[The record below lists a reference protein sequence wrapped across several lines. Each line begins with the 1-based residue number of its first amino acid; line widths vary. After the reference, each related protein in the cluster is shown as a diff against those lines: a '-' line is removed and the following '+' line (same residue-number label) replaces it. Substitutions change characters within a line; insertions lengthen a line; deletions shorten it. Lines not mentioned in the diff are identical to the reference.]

1 MSASQFPG
9 FVFEEKGL
17 LCQTVNSQLL
27 APANETDA
35 NLSQTSEKNWD

>member
-1 MSASQFPG
+1 MSASRFPG
-9 FVFEEKGL
+9 FVFKEKGL
-17 LCQTVNSQLL
+17 LCQAMNYQLL